1 MRLPVAL
8 SCLILCVPAAG
19 AVEWVPVGG
28 LSVLGGVHSFA
39 GEQGSLSGNAVASF
53 SPAMRLSPRW
63 SFLPSAHA
71 EYEGTRRVSDVLGTM
86 TPAAERLGG
95 RLGLRA
101 VWSDP
106 SSRWRLKP
114 TISYARDLSK
124 ETKDEAWG
132 KGLYDQI
139 RWAVGG
145 EAELLAVEP
154 HSLRAAVDWFE
165 TVYPNYTSLESQA
178 ALQFGGQSLAR
189 ELVGDRV
196 LDRRG
201 WQFTLSGD
209 APLGS
214 RAIGAASLTG
224 VWSRF
229 AAQRLVDEGGQ
240 FQDRAREDFLTRVVF
255 ALRMP
260 HEWNADL
267 RARAGLEVGMTA
279 NTSNQNGYDATRG
292 RFLPGF
298 YDFVEWRVE
307 PSAVFIIGPPR
318 RPVSASLRLG
328 RRQRRYTSRPAQS
341 ETGAYGSGPL
351 TSTEWTFGAS
361 LDYPMAKR
369 LSLIFTVER
378 TSASSNQRCQR
389 YYRYAYEATTAL
401 AGFRWDW

>member
-1 MRLPVAL
+1 MRLLRAIA
-8 SCLILCVPAAG
+8 CLLLCVPAAG

-28 LSVLGGVHSFA
+28 LSVLGGVHSYA
-39 GEQGSLSGNAVASF
+39 GESGSLSGNASASF

-63 SFLPSAHA
+63 SVLPSAHA
-71 EYEGTRRVSDVLGTM
+71 EYEGTRRVDDVLGTM

-95 RLGLRA
+95 RLGIRA
-101 VWSDP
+101 VWANP

-114 TISYARDLSK
+114 TVSYGRELSK
-124 ETKDEAWG
+124 ETKDESWG

-145 EAELLAVEP
+145 EVELLTREP
-154 HSLRAAVDWFE
+154 HSLRMAVDWFE
-165 TVYPNYTSLESQA
+165 SVYPNYTTLESQA
-178 ALQFGGQSLAR
+178 ALQFAGQPLAR

-201 WQFTLSGD
+201 WQFRLIGD

-214 RAIGAASLTG
+214 RAVGEASLTG

-229 AAQRLVDEGGQ
+229 AAQRLIDEGGQ
-240 FQDRAREDFLTRVVF
+240 FQDRAREDFLTRASF

-267 RARAGLEVGMTA
+267 RARAGVEVAVTA

-298 YDFVEWRVE
+298 YDFVEWRLE
-307 PSAVFIIGPPR
+307 PSVIFVIGPPR
-318 RPVSASLRLG
+318 RPVSAALKLG
-328 RRQRRYTSRPAQS
+328 RRQRHYTSRPAQN
-341 ETGAYGSGPL
+341 ETGAYGSGSL
-351 TSTEWTFGAS
+351 TTTEWSFGTS

-369 LSLIFTVER
+369 LSLLFSLER
-378 TSASSNQRCQR
+378 TSASSNQGYQR

>member
-1 MRLPVAL
+1 MLAGL
-8 SCLILCVPAAG
+8 LLCAPAAG

-28 LSVLGGVHSFA
+28 LSVLGGMHSFA
-39 GEQGSLSGNAVASF
+39 GDLGSLTGNASASF

-71 EYEGTRRVSDVLGTM
+71 EYEGTRRVDDVLGTM
-86 TPAAERLGG
+86 TPAAERLEG
-95 RLGLRA
+95 RLGLRL
-101 VWSDP
+101 VRSDP

-114 TISYARDLSK
+114 TISYTRELSK

-139 RWAVGG
+139 RWAIGG
-145 EAELLAVEP
+145 EVELLTIEP
-154 HSLRAAVDWFE
+154 HSLRLAADWFE
-165 TVYPNYTSLESQA
+165 AVYPNYTTLESQA
-178 ALQFGGQSLAR
+178 ALQFAGQSLAR

-201 WQFTLSGD
+201 WQLTLSGD
-209 APLGS
+209 APLGR
-214 RAIGAASLTG
+214 RAVGEASLTG

-229 AAQRLVDEGGQ
+229 AAQPLIDEGGQ
-240 FQDRAREDFLTRVVF
+240 FQDRAREDFLTRASF

-267 RARAGLEVGMTA
+267 RARAGVEVGVTA

-307 PSAVFIIGPPR
+307 PSAIFVIGPPR
-318 RPVSASLRLG
+318 RPVTAALKIG
-328 RRQRRYTSRPAQS
+328 RRQRLYTSRPTQS
-341 ETGAYGSGPL
+341 ETGAYGSGSL
-351 TSTEWTFGAS
+351 TTTEWTFGTS
-361 LDYPMAKR
+361 LDYPMARR
-369 LSLIFTVER
+369 LSLLFCLER
-378 TSASSNQRCQR
+378 ASTSSNQRYQR

>member
-1 MRLPVAL
+1 MRRTAAL
-8 SCLILCVPAAG
+8 AGLLLCAATAG

-28 LSVLGGVHSFA
+28 LSVLGGMHSFA
-39 GEQGSLSGNAVASF
+39 GERSSLSGNASASF

-71 EYEGTRRVSDVLGTM
+71 AYDGTRRVHDSLGTM
-86 TPAAERLGG
+86 TPAAERLEA

-101 VWSDP
+101 VWADP

-114 TISYARDLSK
+114 TVSYARELVK
-124 ETKDEAWG
+124 ETKDESWG

-139 RWAVGG
+139 RWAIGG
-145 EAELLAVEP
+145 EVELLTREP
-154 HSLRAAVDWFE
+154 HSLRLAVDWFE
-165 TVYPNYTSLESQA
+165 AVYPNYTTLESQA
-178 ALQFGGQSLAR
+178 AFQFAGQPLAR

-201 WQFTLSGD
+201 WQLSLKGD
-209 APLGS
+209 AALGS
-214 RAIGAASLTG
+214 RAVGEASLTG

-229 AAQRLVDEGGQ
+229 PAQRLVDEGGQ
-240 FQDRAREDFLTRVVF
+240 FQSRSREDFLTRASF

-267 RARAGLEVGMTA
+267 RVRAGVEVGVLA

-298 YDFVEWRVE
+298 YDFVEWRLE
-307 PSAVFIIGPPR
+307 PSAVFVIGPPR
-318 RPVSASLRLG
+318 RPVSAALKIG
-328 RRQRRYTSRPAQS
+328 RRQRHYTSRPAQS
-341 ETGAYGSGPL
+341 ETGAYGSGSL
-351 TSTEWTFGAS
+351 TTTEWTFGTS
-361 LDYPMAKR
+361 LDYPMARR
-369 LSLIFTVER
+369 LSLLFSLER
-378 TSASSNQRCQR
+378 TSTSSNQRYQR